1 MLSVAWQDRLPVLAG
16 ERAVNDFVGERMI
29 DTSKTIGWTG
39 LFVACLLACG
49 PAPKGGSDG
58 GGGSGG
64 TNCTL
69 PGTIGANMELT
80 TACPVWHIA
89 SSGTTVEGSGN
100 PVLTIDK
107 GVTIAIDKG
116 GFLSIGTGTG
126 SGTAQPGGIQA
137 VGTASA
143 PITFTSCAAIPAA
156 GDWSAVVLAD
166 DVLAGSTIAF
176 AKFEFGGGGSP
187 SDGYSYDEPPAEL
200 IVYGGT
206 NSVPVLLHDLE
217 FAHTGGNGLVYD
229 NFKAGFAT
237 GSANLKVDDVATGDE
252 PFVVAANQASTIP
265 TSISGPA
272 GTAVDLILG
281 QGYTQGGTG
290 GTAVVAVTQTWPAL
304 PLPYLADGNV
314 KGSGSGLQIEG
325 ANNSTA
331 TLTIA
336 APNTIQF
343 MSGGS
348 LTLDPDGTGQAVLLA
363 IGTPAAPIVFTSN
376 LPSPSPG
383 AWDDLILN
391 APSGG
396 GGQLGAT
403 TLQGVKIQY
412 AGSGGQAINLLADTG
427 GSAGPVISGCAIEDY
442 PATSCGIEVSHF
454 ITPPT
459 GGYDTPVNSFSGSST
474 VCTP

>member
-1 MLSVAWQDRLPVLAG
+1 MNTSKAIGWMGLFLAG
-16 ERAVNDFVGERMI
+16 
-29 DTSKTIGWTG
+29 
-39 LFVACLLACG
+39 LLACG
-49 PAPKGGSDG
+49 PAPTGGSDG
-58 GGGSGG
+58 GGGGSGGSGG

-69 PGTIGANMELT
+69 PGTIGADMELT

-89 SSGTTVEGSGN
+89 SAGTTVEGSGN

-107 GVTIAIDKG
+107 GVNIAIDKG
-116 GFLSIGTGTG
+116 GFLSIGTGTA
-126 SGTAQPGGIQA
+126 SGTAHPGGIQA
-137 VGTASA
+137 VGTAAA
-143 PITFTSCAAIPAA
+143 PITFTSSAAIPAA
-156 GDWSAVVLAD
+156 GDWSAIVLAD

-187 SDGYSYDEPPAEL
+187 ADGYSYDEPPAEL

-217 FAHTGGNGLVYD
+217 FSHTGGNGLVYD
-229 NFKAGFAT
+229 NFNAGFAT
-237 GSANLKVDDVATGDE
+237 GSGNLKVDDVATGDE

-290 GTAVVAVTQTWPAL
+290 GTAVVAVTQTWRAL

-314 KGSGSGLQIEG
+314 QGSGSGLQIEG
-325 ANNSTA
+325 ANNSIA
-331 TLTIA
+331 TLTIE

-348 LTLDPDGTGQAVLLA
+348 LDLDPNGSGRAVLLA
-363 IGTPAAPIVFTSN
+363 TGTPTAPILFTSN
-376 LPSPSPG
+376 LPSPAPG
-383 AWDDLILN
+383 AWDDIILN

-396 GGQLGAT
+396 GSQLGAT
-403 TLQGVKIQY
+403 KLQGVTIQY
-412 AGSGGQAINLLADTG
+412 GGSGGQTINLLADTA
-427 GSAGPVISGCAIEDY
+427 GSAGPVISGCTIEDY
-442 PATSCGIEVSHF
+442 PAAACGIQVSHF
-454 ITPPT
+454 IAPPA
-459 GGYDTPVNSFSGSST
+459 GGYDTPVNTFIGAST
-474 VCTP
+474 VCPGA